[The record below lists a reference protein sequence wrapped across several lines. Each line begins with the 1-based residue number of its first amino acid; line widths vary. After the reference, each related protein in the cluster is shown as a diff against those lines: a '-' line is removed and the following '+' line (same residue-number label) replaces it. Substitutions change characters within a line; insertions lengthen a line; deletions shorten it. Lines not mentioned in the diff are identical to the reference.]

1 MTGGDAIPLAKT
13 VPSARES
20 IEVVADGLYSS
31 HGTGALA
38 GAFLGV
44 HVRSAGGGIHHFA
57 VEQIVQLPKQRHN
70 RTSIRRHHEQGT
82 HYHITGSLR
91 HHAVGL
97 SGPRQPCHVWQGRPG
112 WKDIGSSKELI
123 EQHSLCAG
131 CPESMAFRY
140 VLAALP
146 NPEDTVMVGS
156 TGCTSLVF
164 PHVAIHN
171 IHSLFGNQNAVASGL
186 KRALTVRFPNRI
198 KDVVVLAGD
207 GATVDIGLDMTL
219 QAWFRQEKFTT
230 ICFDNELYANTGGQ
244 ESGLMQKGFVAKMAP
259 VGKLFDKVRLPE
271 IARESGC
278 HYIVNCTVSKPSVVE
293 KVIRN
298 AVLIAREIGPTY
310 VQLYTPC
317 ILEIG
322 KDSMEGLQEMRD
334 SEKPNER
341 FAFKEYVSDP
351 AKALL
356 AELAAKAKER
366 KAAEGGVARGV
377 NPPRRL
383 RRTARE

>member
-1 MTGGDAIPLAKT
+1 MSEATYGNED
-13 VPSARES
+13 R
-20 IEVVADGLYSS
+20 
-31 HGTGALA
+31 
-38 GAFLGV
+38 
-44 HVRSAGGGIHHFA
+44 
-57 VEQIVQLPKQRHN
+57 
-70 RTSIRRHHEQGT
+70 
-82 HYHITGSLR
+82 
-91 HHAVGL
+91 
-97 SGPRQPCHVWQGRPG
+97 G
-112 WKDIGSSKELI
+112 WKDIGTSKELI
-123 EQHSLCAG
+123 EEHSLCAG

-140 VLAALP
+140 ILASLP

-186 KRALTVRFPNRI
+186 KRALTVRFPGRI

-259 VGKLFDKVRLPE
+259 MGKSVREGAPSGNRQRIRLPLCGE
-271 IARESGC
+271 LHGEQAVAGRESD
-278 HYIVNCTVSKPSVVE
+278 S
-293 KVIRN
+293 N

-310 VQLYTPC
+310 LQLYTPC

-334 SEKPNER
+334 SEKPTGR
-341 FAFKEYVSDP
+341 FAFKEYISEP
-351 AKALL
+351 AKQLL
-356 AELAAKAKER
+356 ADWPPKTKKE
-366 KAAEGGVARGV
+366 K
-377 NPPRRL
+377 RL
-383 RRTARE
+383 PNS